1 MRGMMAARGGT
12 MRTFR
17 LDSPSWVPRPLGEV
31 FAFFADIGNVE
42 RITPPE
48 LRFRTVTP
56 APIEMRR
63 GALIEF
69 RLALY
74 GIPFGWR
81 TEISRW
87 EPPVRF
93 VDRQLAGPYAQ
104 WIHLHEFSAERGGTR
119 MVDRV
124 DYVLPLGRL
133 GRIGL
138 PLVRR
143 QLDRIFD
150 FREATIQ
157 RLLG

>member
-1 MRGMMAARGGT
+1 MAQVLERST
-12 MRTFR
+12 
-17 LDSPSWVPRPLGEV
+17 WIPRPVAEV
-31 FAFFADIGNVE
+31 FPFFADIANLE

-48 LRFRTVTP
+48 LRFRFVTP
-56 APIEMRR
+56 PPIEMRR

-74 GIPFGWR
+74 GLPFGWH
-81 TEISRW
+81 TEISHW
-87 EPPVRF
+87 EPPYRF
-93 VDRQLAGPYAQ
+93 VDRQLSGPYRQ
-104 WIHLHEFSAERGGTR
+104 WVHTHEFAAERGGTR
-119 MVDRV
+119 MRDHVR
-124 DYVLPLGRL
+124 YELPLAPL
-133 GRIGL
+133 GLVAL

>member
-1 MRGMMAARGGT
+1 MHQLERST
-12 MRTFR
+12 WIPRTS
-17 LDSPSWVPRPLGEV
+17 DEV
-31 FAFFADIGNVE
+31 FAFFADIGNLE

-48 LRFRTVTP
+48 LRFRTLTP

-74 GIPFGWR
+74 GLPFGWR
-81 TEISRW
+81 TEISHW

-124 DYVLPLGRL
+124 DYALPLGQL

>member
-1 MRGMMAARGGT
+1 MTGAGDVRGALVLERST
-12 MRTFR
+12 
-17 LDSPSWVPRPLGEV
+17 WVPRPVDAV
-31 FAFFADIGNVE
+31 FPFFTDIVNLE

-48 LRFRTVTP
+48 LRFRFVTP
-56 APIEMRR
+56 PPIEMRP

-81 TEISRW
+81 TEISDW

-104 WIHLHEFSAERGGTR
+104 WIHLHEFSPERGGTR

-124 DYVLPLGRL
+124 DYILPLGRL

-143 QLDRIFD
+143 QLDRISD
-150 FREATIQ
+150 FREVTIQ

>member
-1 MRGMMAARGGT
+1 
-12 MRTFR
+12 
-17 LDSPSWVPRPLGEV
+17 
-31 FAFFADIGNVE
+31 
-42 RITPPE
+42 
-48 LRFRTVTP
+48 
-56 APIEMRR
+56 MRR

-74 GIPFGWR
+74 GLPFGWR
-81 TEISRW
+81 TEISHW
-87 EPPVRF
+87 EPPARF
-93 VDRQLAGPYAQ
+93 VDRQLAGPYSQ
-104 WIHLHEFSAERGGTR
+104 WIHLHEFGAERGGTR

-124 DYVLPLGRL
+124 DYALPLGRL

-150 FREATIQ
+150 FREATIR

>member
-1 MRGMMAARGGT
+1 MTGDGT
-12 MRTFR
+12 GDVRVAQVLERSTWIPRTP
-17 LDSPSWVPRPLGEV
+17 DEV
-31 FAFFADIGNVE
+31 FGFFADIGNLE

-74 GIPFGWR
+74 GLPFGWR
-81 TEISRW
+81 TEISHW

-133 GRIGL
+133 GRLGL